1 MAMIER
7 YFLQQNYKKIEL
19 ERYLRK
25 ELDKAGFTMLEVVKT
40 PLVTR
45 IVLHVTRPGLE
56 IGKGGQNIR
65 QLTKDIEEKFGIQNP
80 QIEIQE
86 IREVELD
93 AKAMADKVKNLLE
106 RGFSW
111 RSIAFKTIRSI
122 FQKRGQGEENII
134 FRKRKEKA

>member
-45 IVLHVTRPGLE
+45 IVLHVTRPGLA

-65 QLTKDIEEKFGIQNP
+65 QLTKDIEEKFGIT
-80 QIEIQE
+80 
-86 IREVELD
+86 VEDDDLLPENLD
-93 AKAMADKVKNLLE
+93 SVSRLTNFIV
-106 RGFSW
+106 R
-111 RSIAFKTIRSI
+111 
-122 FQKRGQGEENII
+122 KRGITV
-134 FRKRKEKA
+134 